1 MEWFMKIKT
10 ILIFIGFLS
19 VAGCSSTRAP
29 QEQPQLKLTSLLNHS
44 LFKTQETV
52 SKDELFKLP
61 EAEKS
66 KFLAFVA
73 KQQASKM
80 RMDIIVYNYLE
91 NKLSDFSYHG
101 DTLTSMQALDHGH
114 GNCIS
119 LAVLTQSYA
128 ALLDLETSFQE
139 VTSQPVFAKEDN
151 LVYVAKHFRTKV
163 YAPEENDTKKDPN
176 KILFIKP
183 GSLIDY
189 FPTRGSMYSGSADIN
204 DLISKFYSNLAAD
217 ALAVKDYD
225 LAYSN
230 ILQAN
235 KYTPTDPEL
244 FNLAAVLHRRTGDSQ
259 SAKKIYK
266 AAINQQLISI
276 NLLTNYQFLAK
287 KMGDKKLEEQLDAK
301 LFFKE
306 KDPYELL
313 TLAKNDLQTGR
324 LYKAKRHIVQA
335 ITKAPYIAELYL
347 ELAKIRHQQGHY
359 QQTKA
364 LLKKAMELEKDTQK
378 LNVYQAKLLSMKT
391 RK

>member
-1 MEWFMKIKT
+1 MKIKT
-10 ILIFIGFLS
+10 ILIVIGFLS

-29 QEQPQLKLTSLLNHS
+29 QVQPQLKLPPLLNHN

-73 KQQASKM
+73 KQQASKI

-114 GNCIS
+114 GNCLS

-128 ALLDLETSFQE
+128 ELLGLETSFQE
-139 VTSQPVFAKEDN
+139 VTSQPVYAKEDN

-176 KILFIKP
+176 IISFVRP

-189 FPTRGSMYSGSADIN
+189 FPSRGSMYSGSADIN
-204 DLISKFYSNLAAD
+204 DLISKFYSNLAAA

-230 ILQAN
+230 ILKAN
-235 KYTPTDPEL
+235 KYTPKDPEL
-244 FNLAAVLHRRTGDSQ
+244 FNLAAVLHRRIGDSQ
-259 SAKKIYK
+259 SAKSIYQ
-266 AAINQQLISI
+266 AAIENDFTSI
-276 NLLTNYQFLAK
+276 NLLTNYQSLAEQL
-287 KMGDKKLEEQLDAK
+287 GDKQLISQLDK
-301 LFFKE
+301 ELFYKE

-313 TLAKNDLQTGR
+313 AMAKNDLHTGQ
-324 LYKAKRHIVQA
+324 LYKAKNRIDLA

-347 ELAKIRHQQGHY
+347 ELAKIRHQQGYY
-359 QQTKA
+359 QQTKT
-364 LLKKAMELEKDTQK
+364 LLEKAIK
-378 LNVYQAKLLSMKT
+378 LERNEQRLNLYQAKLLSL
-391 RK
+391 RGNE